1 MCAEGNTST
10 EPWIAGHAHI
20 MSHARAVA
28 VYNRD
33 FRPKQQ
39 GRIGISLNGDFYEP
53 WDAEDERDHEA
64 AERRME
70 FHIGWFA
77 NPIL

>member
-1 MCAEGNTST
+1 
-10 EPWIAGHAHI
+10 

-28 VYNRD
+28 LYNRE
-33 FRPKQQ
+33 FRCSQR
-39 GRIGISLNGDFYEP
+39 GRIGISLNGDYYEP
-53 WDAEDERDHEA
+53 WDSQDKRDEAA

-77 NPIL
+77 NPILLGLPAPVSPLSTTPADS

>member
-1 MCAEGNTST
+1 
-10 EPWIAGHAHI
+10 

-28 VYNRD
+28 AYNQD
-33 FRPKQQ
+33 FRDTQK
-39 GRIGISLNGDFYEP
+39 GTIGISLNGDFYEP
-53 WDAEDERDHEA
+53 WDAEDERDHAA